1 MEQIAWYLILNP
13 MAGGGKAEKK
23 YPQIAQLLT
32 KKGISFT
39 TFKTSAAGDGEKVVK
54 TALKAGYRKILVC
67 GGDGT
72 LNEIVNG
79 VMNQDLAPTQE
90 ITIGLIPVGTGN
102 DWGRTWNL
110 SRNIKTSIAILQN
123 GKTAIQDV
131 GLVKFNYK
139 PDSKIWFMNVAGC
152 GFDAAVAYAA
162 NKEKEKGNS
171 SVLTYIK
178 QLVKTLF
185 TYKTA
190 TCEMMIDGKKISS
203 QLFAVLIGIGKF
215 AGNKMKLVPN
225 AIPNDGQFD
234 ITLAHKISPWKVI
247 RNFPKLFNGKFLGL
261 KEVSVY
267 QGTEFSITSE
277 EDMYFQADGE
287 SMGKVPLRI
296 TLVPNAIKVIIG

>member
-1 MEQIAWYLILNP
+1 

-23 YPQIAQLLT
+23 YPQIAELLT

-39 TFKTSAAGDGEKVVK
+39 TYKTSDAGDGEKVVT

-79 VMNQDLAPTQE
+79 LMNQDLVPTLE
-90 ITIGLIPVGTGN
+90 ITISLIPVGTGN

-110 SRNIKTSIAILQN
+110 SRKIKTSIAILQN

-131 GLVKFNYK
+131 GLVKFDHK
-139 PDSKIWFMNVAGC
+139 PNSKIWFLNVAGC

-225 AIPNDGQFD
+225 AIPNDGLFD

-277 EDMYFQADGE
+277 KDVYFQADGE
-287 SMGKVPLRI
+287 SMGKVPLCI

>member
-1 MEQIAWYLILNP
+1 MEQTAWYLILNP
-13 MAGGGKAEKK
+13 MAGGGKAKKK
-23 YPQIAQLLT
+23 YPQIAELLT

-39 TFKTSAAGDGEKVVK
+39 TFKTSAAGDGEKVI
-54 TALKAGYRKILVC
+54 TSALKEGYRKILVC

-79 VMNQDLAPTQE
+79 IMNQDLVPNQE
-90 ITIGLIPVGTGN
+90 ITIGLIPIGTGN

-110 SRNIKTSIAILQN
+110 SRNIKSAITILQN

-131 GLVKFNYK
+131 GLVKFDHK

-171 SVLTYIK
+171 GVLTYIK
-178 QLVKTLF
+178 QLVYTLF
-185 TYKTA
+185 KYEPVECQLT
-190 TCEMMIDGKKISS
+190 INGKSVS
-203 QLFAVLIGIGKF
+203 TQLFAVLVGIGKF

-225 AIPNDGQFD
+225 AIPNDGLFD

-267 QGTEFSITSE
+267 QGTEFSITSKK
-277 EDMYFQADGE
+277 DVYFQADGE
-287 SMGKVPLRI
+287 SIGKVPLRI
-296 TLVPNAIKVIIG
+296 TLVPNAIKIIIG

>member
-1 MEQIAWYLILNP
+1 MEQTAWYLILNP

-23 YPQIAQLLT
+23 FPQIAELLT
-32 KKGISFT
+32 KKGISFK
-39 TFKTSAAGDGEKVVK
+39 TFKTSVAGDGEKVMI

-79 VMNQDLAPTQE
+79 VMNQDLVPTQE

-110 SRNIKTSIAILQN
+110 SRNIKTSISILQN

-131 GLVKFNYK
+131 GLVKFDDK
-139 PDSKIWFMNVAGC
+139 PDSRIWFLNVAGC

-162 NKEKEKGNS
+162 NNEKEKGNS

-190 TCEMMIDGKKISS
+190 NCELMIDGKKIHS

-225 AIPNDGQFD
+225 AIPNDGLFD

-267 QGTEFSITSE
+267 QGTEFSISSKS
-277 EDMYFQADGE
+277 DIYFQADGE
-287 SMGKVPLRI
+287 SMGKAPLHI
-296 TLVPNAIKVIIG
+296 TLVPNAINVIIG

>member
-1 MEQIAWYLILNP
+1 MEQTAWYLILNP

-23 YPQIAQLLT
+23 YPQIAELLT

-39 TFKTSAAGDGEKVVK
+39 TYKTSDAGDGEKVVT

-79 VMNQDLAPTQE
+79 LMNQDLVPTLE
-90 ITIGLIPVGTGN
+90 ITISLIPVGTGN

-110 SRNIKTSIAILQN
+110 SRKIKTSIAILQN

-131 GLVKFNYK
+131 GLVKFDHK
-139 PDSKIWFMNVAGC
+139 PNSKIWFLNVAGC

-225 AIPNDGQFD
+225 AIPNDGLFD

-277 EDMYFQADGE
+277 KDVYFQADGE
-287 SMGKVPLRI
+287 SMGKVPLCI

>member
-1 MEQIAWYLILNP
+1 MEQTAWYLILNP

-23 YPQIAQLLT
+23 YPQIAELLT

-39 TFKTSAAGDGEKVVK
+39 TFKTSAAGDGEKAVT
-54 TALKAGYRKILVC
+54 TALKDGYRKILVC

-79 VMNQDLAPTQE
+79 IMNQDLVPNQE
-90 ITIGLIPVGTGN
+90 ITIGLIPIGTGN

-131 GLVKFNYK
+131 GLVKFDHK

-171 SVLTYIK
+171 GVLTYIK
-178 QLVKTLF
+178 QLVYTLF
-185 TYKTA
+185 KYEPVECQLTINGKTVSA
-190 TCEMMIDGKKISS
+190 
-203 QLFAVLIGIGKF
+203 QLFAVLVGIGKF

-225 AIPNDGQFD
+225 AIPNDGLFD
-234 ITLAHKISPWKVI
+234 ITLVHKISPWKVI

-267 QGTEFSITSE
+267 QGTEFSITSKK
-277 EDMYFQADGE
+277 DVYFQADGE
-287 SMGKVPLRI
+287 SMGKVPLHI